1 MLLLWAIARMP
12 QLRFPLIGKLQRAL
26 ADLGASVA
34 ALLKHPPEAFGV
46 LACAAAGQMIV
57 VAAIYLLA
65 NEVGVHL
72 PLVDVTLVAFGAML
86 ASAIPISFAG
96 WGVREGALIVLFG
109 AYGAAADK
117 TFTISVLFGACM
129 VVASL
134 PGAFALNSRYARLA
148 PPSPG
153 KAE

>member
-1 MLLLWAIARMP
+1 
-12 QLRFPLIGKLQRAL
+12 LIGRLQRIL
-26 ADLGASVA
+26 ADLSGSVA
-34 ALLKHPPEAFGV
+34 ALLKHPPETFGV
-46 LACAAAGQMIV
+46 LAYATVGQMIV

-72 PLVDVTLVAFGAML
+72 PLVDVALVAFGAML
-86 ASAIPISFAG
+86 ASAIPISVAG

-109 AYGAAADK
+109 AHGVPADK

-134 PGAFALNSRYARLA
+134 PGAFALARQRHGA
-148 PPSPG
+148 VQSSADQPMSVD
-153 KAE
+153 